1 MHTPVTSPIGEIEHC
16 SGITRL
22 PLFQPASYTMIHR
35 ERVGASAG
43 HCSGGVRSR
52 DPARGARAE
61 GASASRCSLAFSLFA
76 RLSLGDLGGT
86 ISASRPIVFSSL
98 SQAVYRKSPS
108 MTYYIIQVFDIA
120 FFVSYKFRPALSN
133 TGNENTNGR
142 LVLGACIQ
150 PRIVQVQTVLR
161 QRPRHR

>member
-1 MHTPVTSPIGEIEHC
+1 MNLR
-16 SGITRL
+16 GIPDWSQTE
-22 PLFQPASYTMIHR
+22 PQVIAQEVS
-35 ERVGASAG
+35 
-43 HCSGGVRSR
+43 
-52 DPARGARAE
+52 ARATPCAVRAEPE

-76 RLSLGDLGGT
+76 RLLLGDLGGT

-142 LVLGACIQ
+142 LVLGA
-150 PRIVQVQTVLR
+150 
-161 QRPRHR
+161 